1 MQTLIRKYKKNRRK
15 AKHIRFLHQKITELN
30 KEVIS
35 SVLNNTSANNKA
47 KLIRKYSRRLKL
59 IMY

>member
-35 SVLNNTSANNKA
+35 SVLNNTSASNKA